1 MNAEQA
7 WQSVLGQLQMEMPRA
22 PVDTWVRGTK
32 PVSYQDGTST
42 VGVRNAYAR
51 EWLAS
56 RLASTVN
63 RLPVTIL
70 KVRGWVNHVLKGV
83 DEISMLNRF
92 GDVSKEFEEQLQDIR
107 QRIEHGHC
115 PAQAPEEIPPRD
127 RDGLAAI
134 RPDLGPEA
142 IGASIESLEH
152 RNRAQ
157 KRPEK
162 KCISHNESR
171 YDENK
176 HDHVISS

>member
-22 PVDTWVRGTK
+22 SFDTWVRGTK
-32 PVSYQDGTST
+32 PLSYQDGTST

-56 RLASTVN
+56 RLASTVK

-70 KVRGWVNHVLKGV
+70 KVRGWVNHLLKGV

-107 QRIEHGHC
+107 QQIE
-115 PAQAPEEIPPRD
+115 QADLPL
-127 RDGLAAI
+127 GLAIAVH
-134 RPDLGPEA
+134 GPVPIWKQVDMDFPRWQRQVMEA
-142 IGASIESLEH
+142 ISW
-152 RNRAQ
+152 
-157 KRPEK
+157 
-162 KCISHNESR
+162 
-171 YDENK
+171 DEE
-176 HDHVISS
+176 